1 MITQKK
7 QLLFE
12 KQAEIVKAIAHPLR
26 IAIVDFL
33 KDGEQ
38 CVCDIAEHIGS
49 ERSNVSRHLSVM
61 VNAGVLGYHKDGLKV
76 IYRWAGKVNGK
87 NWSLSLQYSQA
98 VFTCRLDLAVSI
110 MRLRKPCILLNGMP
124 ESMYCS
130 AWFRLFS

>member
-1 MITQKK
+1 MLSKKK

-12 KQAEIVKAIAHPLR
+12 KQAEIAKAIAHPLR

-61 VNAGVLGYHKDGLKV
+61 VNANILEYRKEGLKV
-76 IYRWAGKVNGK
+76 IYR
-87 NWSLSLQYSQA
+87 
-98 VFTCRLDLAVSI
+98 
-110 MRLRKPCILLNGMP
+110 LRTPCILDFFSCIAGVLKQQAKDNQ
-124 ESMYCS
+124 
-130 AWFRLFS
+130 RLLAAL